1 MSGLSVM
8 TSNQR
13 KPQPPRSTDSRPAT
27 PARRHLRRSEIERRR
42 QRAIVISTAVVVAF
56 ALLALTAGLVYE
68 QVWLPG
74 RPVAQVGDV
83 VLTRGDYVAE
93 RRGEAARLIAQSLY
107 LATFGPQFAQQ
118 FLDQIPQ
125 IDAQAAAARNEPVDE
140 ALVQQWVD
148 LQLIR
153 QGAQSRFG
161 VQVTDGEVAQ
171 EFIDLFGPN
180 FAPPADAV
188 TPTALLPP
196 TLPPTSTPEPTVG
209 PGTPSP
215 TPAGPTATPTPS
227 PTPEPTVTPSPTPLA
242 DEALARQQA
251 ALQRL
256 YDEYVNEMR
265 RIDPQRRFHLTIDD
279 FRRGLSSQFLRQVL
293 TRRVQ
298 EQLVPDSTFTPSA
311 DPSAIETRHIL
322 LKVTVPLTATEAEW
336 EQAFA
341 ARRAEAEALLAEARA
356 STDFAELARERSED
370 YNTKEAG
377 GTLPS
382 FDKDGKTPDGTQI
395 DLAIVQAIANAAE
408 NEIVGPVRTS
418 FGWHIV
424 QLVRR
429 TVDSREAQLNKARAE
444 AFERWLEEQRATI
457 SVQRFPTLVPTPSPL
472 PTGTP
477 PPLPTA
483 DLGGEPTPTP
493 LPTPTETGVPVE
505 GTPGATPTPTGTA
518 APVEGTPGATPT
530 PTGTAAPVEGTPGAT
545 PTP

>member
-1 MSGLSVM
+1 M

-13 KPQPPRSTDSRPAT
+13 KPQPSRPTGARPPT

-42 QRAIVISTAVVVAF
+42 QRRVIIGTTVVVA
-56 ALLALTAGLVYE
+56 LALIAIAAGLVYE
-68 QVWLPG
+68 RVWLPG

-83 VLTRGDYVAE
+83 TLTRGEYEAE
-93 RRGEAARLIAQSLY
+93 RRGEAARSIAQSLY

-125 IDAQAAAARNEPVDE
+125 IDAQVAAARDEPVDD
-140 ALVQQWVD
+140 ALVQQWID

-161 VQVTDGEVAQ
+161 IQATDGEVAQ
-171 EFIDLFGPN
+171 AFIDLYGPN
-180 FAPPADAV
+180 FAPPADVV
-188 TPTALLPP
+188 TPTAVLPP
-196 TLPPTSTPEPTVG
+196 TLPPANTPEPTIG

-227 PTPEPTVTPSPTPLA
+227 PTPEPTPTPSPTPLP

-265 RIDPQRRFHLTIDD
+265 RIDPQRRLHLTIDD
-279 FRRGLSSQFLRQVL
+279 FRRGLYSQFLRQVL
-293 TRRVQ
+293 TRKVQ
-298 EQLVPDSTFTPSA
+298 EQLVPDATFTPTT
-311 DPSAIETRHIL
+311 DPSSIEVRHIL
-322 LKVTVPLTATEAEW
+322 LKVTVPVTATEE
-336 EQAFA
+336 ERERAFA
-341 ARRAEAEALLAEARA
+341 ARRAEAEALLAEARTA
-356 STDFAELARERSED
+356 ADFAELVRERSED
-370 YNTKEAG
+370 FNTKETG
-377 GTLPS
+377 GTLPL
-382 FDKDGKTPDGTQI
+382 FDKDGKTTDGRQI
-395 DLAIVQAIANAAE
+395 DPAIVQAIANAAE

-429 TVDSREAQLNKARAE
+429 TVDSREVQINRARAE
-444 AFERWLEEQRATI
+444 AFERWLEEQRSAI

-477 PPLPTA
+477 APLPTVE
-483 DLGGEPTPTP
+483 LGGEPTPTP
-493 LPTPTETGVPVE
+493 LPTPTETGVPAA
-505 GTPGATPTPTGTA
+505 TPGTTPTPTGTVV
-518 APVEGTPGATPT
+518 PVEGTVTPT
-530 PTGTAAPVEGTPGAT
+530 P
-545 PTP
+545 

>member
-1 MSGLSVM
+1 M
-8 TSNQR
+8 TFNQR
-13 KPQPPRSTDSRPAT
+13 KPQPPRSKETRSVT
-27 PARRHLRRSEIERRR
+27 PVRRHLRRSEIERRR
-42 QRAIVISTAVVVAF
+42 QRMIIIGTAVVVAL

-83 VLTRGDYVAE
+83 VLTRGEYVAE
-93 RRGEAARLIAQSLY
+93 RRGESARLVAQSLY

-125 IDAQAAAARNEPVDE
+125 LDAQAAAARNEPVDD
-140 ALVQQWVD
+140 ALVEQWVE

-161 VQVTDGEVAQ
+161 IQVTDGEVAQ

-188 TPTALLPP
+188 TPTAVLLP
-196 TLPPTSTPEPTVG
+196 TSPPTGTPVPTVG

-227 PTPEPTVTPSPTPLA
+227 PTPEPTFTPSPTPLA
-242 DEALARQQA
+242 DEALARQQT

-265 RIDPQRRFHLTIDD
+265 RIDPQQRIHLTLDD
-279 FRRGLSSQFLRQVL
+279 FRRGLSNQFLRQVL

-298 EQLVPDSTFTPSA
+298 EVLVPDASFTPVT
-311 DPSAIETRHIL
+311 DPSSIETRHIL
-322 LKVTVPLTATEAEW
+322 LKVTVPMTATEEER

-341 ARRAEAEALLAEARA
+341 ARRAEAEALLAEARTA
-356 STDFAELARERSED
+356 ADFGELARERSED
-370 YNTKEAG
+370 YNTREAG

-395 DLAIVQAIANAAE
+395 DPALVAAVANAAE
-408 NEIVGPVRTS
+408 NEIVGPVRTL

-429 TVDSREAQLNKARAE
+429 TVDSRETQLNRARAE
-444 AFERWLEEQRATI
+444 AFERWLEEQRAAI

-477 PPLPTA
+477 PPLPTV

-493 LPTPTETGVPVE
+493 LPTETSAPVE
-505 GTPGATPTPTGTA
+505 GTPVTTPTPTGTA
-518 APVEGTPGATPT
+518 APAGGTPAPT
-530 PTGTAAPVEGTPGAT
+530 P
-545 PTP
+545 

>member
-1 MSGLSVM
+1 M
-8 TSNQR
+8 TFNQR
-13 KPQPPRSTDSRPAT
+13 KPHPPRSKETRSVT

-42 QRAIVISTAVVVAF
+42 QRAIIIGTAVVVAIV
-56 ALLALTAGLVYE
+56 LLALAAGLVYE

-74 RPVAQVGDV
+74 RPVAQVGNV
-83 VLTRGDYVAE
+83 VLTRGEYVAE

-125 IDAQAAAARNEPVDE
+125 IDAQAAAARNEPVDD
-140 ALVQQWVD
+140 ALVEQWVE

-161 VQVTDGEVAQ
+161 IQVTDGEVAQ

-188 TPTALLPP
+188 TPTAVLLP
-196 TLPPTSTPEPTVG
+196 TSPPTATPAPTVG

-215 TPAGPTATPTPS
+215 TPSGPTATSTPS

-242 DEALARQQA
+242 DEALARQQT

-265 RIDPQRRFHLTIDD
+265 RVDPQQRIHLTIDD
-279 FRRGLSSQFLRQVL
+279 FRRGLSNQFLRQAL

-298 EQLVPDSTFTPSA
+298 EALVPDASFTPSA
-311 DPSAIETRHIL
+311 DPSSIETRHIL
-322 LKVTVPLTATEAEW
+322 LKVTVPITATEEER

-341 ARRAEAEALLAEARA
+341 ARRSEAEALLAEARA
-356 STDFAELARERSED
+356 VADFGELARERSED
-370 YNTKEAG
+370 YNTRATG

-395 DLAIVQAIANAAE
+395 DPALVASVANAAE

-429 TVDSREAQLNKARAE
+429 TVDSRETQLNRARAE
-444 AFERWLEEQRATI
+444 AFERWLEEQRTI
-457 SVQRFPTLVPTPSPL
+457 VSVQRFPTLVPTPSPL

-477 PPLPTA
+477 PPLPTV

-493 LPTPTETGVPVE
+493 LPTETGVPVG
-505 GTPGATPTPTGTA
+505 GTPVTTPTPTGTA
-518 APVEGTPGATPT
+518 VPVERTPVTTPT
-530 PTGTAAPVEGTPGAT
+530 PTGTAVPVERTPA